1 MSLYAHSNYF
11 DALVDCRK
19 KRMLVRTVLSL
30 FQFSQ
35 LCAKLEELA
44 DAGEGFLRGF
54 YRELVNSCKLR
65 LEDYLIK
72 AKAVL
77 DELESLKHN
86 AIDIIKHAI
95 DDHSSDRVFNFLDDN
110 ITQQSQSV
118 REDVQESLLLDGSM
132 SRSTLMTI
140 IYGMLKLEFSMQ
152 EKIIR
157 SLNLKTSSSLFESYC
172 LFWELRPNIDDNVMH
187 QAWKYVSG

>member
-1 MSLYAHSNYF
+1 MDHEGLLK
-11 DALVDCRK
+11 DLTDKTVDTIFADFMAR
-19 KRMLVRTVLSL
+19 
-30 FQFSQ
+30 
-35 LCAKLEELA
+35 CAKLEELA